1 MENIL
6 QEISKY
12 LQEGQSIKV
21 RELTISAIEN
31 GYDYKQ
37 ILHTLIESM
46 DIIGKKFKK
55 NDIYVPEVLIASRA
69 FNIALDII
77 SPLIDP
83 NARTFLGTVVIGT
96 VKGDLHDIGKNLV
109 KMMLVGMGFE
119 VIDLGVD
126 ISARQFVDAVKE
138 HQADILAMSALLT
151 TTMINM
157 KNTIK
162 LLENEGLRD
171 RVKILIGGA
180 PITSNYARTI
190 GADIYSTDA
199 ASAAEM
205 AKEVLL
211 NNLKN

>member
-1 MENIL
+1 MNNTL
-6 QEISKY
+6 NEISKY

-21 RELTISAIEN
+21 RELTIAALDN
-31 GYDYKQ
+31 GYDYKK
-37 ILHTLIESM
+37 ILDTLIEAM

-55 NDIYVPEVLIASRA
+55 NAIYVPEVLIASRA

-83 NARTFLGTVVIGT
+83 NTRTYLGKVVIGT

-109 KMMLVGMGFE
+109 KMMFTGMGFE

-126 ISARQFVDAVKE
+126 ISERQFVDAVKE
-138 HQADILAMSALLT
+138 HEADILAMSALLT
-151 TTMINM
+151 TTMVNM

-162 LLENEGLRD
+162 LLEVEGLRD
-171 RVKILIGGA
+171 QVKILIGGA

-190 GADIYSTDA
+190 GADYYTTDA

-205 AKEVLL
+205 AKEIMN
-211 NNLKN
+211 NNLGT

>member
-1 MENIL
+1 MNNTL
-6 QEISKY
+6 NEISKY

-21 RELTISAIEN
+21 RELTIAALDN
-31 GYDYKQ
+31 GYDYKE
-37 ILHTLIESM
+37 ILDTLIEAM

-55 NDIYVPEVLIASRA
+55 NAIYVPEVLISSRA

-83 NARTFLGTVVIGT
+83 NTRTYLGKVVIGT

-109 KMMLVGMGFE
+109 KMMFTGMGFE

-126 ISARQFVDAVKE
+126 ISERQFVDAVKE
-138 HQADILAMSALLT
+138 HEADILAMSALLT
-151 TTMINM
+151 TTMVNM

-162 LLENEGLRD
+162 LLEVEGLRD
-171 RVKILIGGA
+171 QVKILIGGA

-190 GADIYSTDA
+190 GADYYTTDA

-205 AKEVLL
+205 AKEIMN
-211 NNLKN
+211 NNLEK